1 MIQAILNDDS
11 GAERT
16 EEIARNR
23 ALVALRAPVD
33 RLPVIDGVV
42 VEQPVLDRTAVS
54 HVPVVGAPVV
64 GDGPSYG
71 TLVPSMAGQET
82 PRSSNRD
89 IGHEDLHRKGLAAYQ
104 SAGDLSDGVFRTL
117 DIVA

>member
-16 EEIARNR
+16 EEIAKNR
-23 ALVALRAPVD
+23 SLVAPRAPVD
-33 RLPVIDGVV
+33 CLPVIDCVV

-54 HVPVVGAPVV
+54 HVPVVEALVV

-71 TLVPSMAGQET
+71 NLVPSMAGQET
-82 PRSSNRD
+82 PGSSNRD
-89 IGHEDLHRKGLAAYQ
+89 IWLEDLHREGIAAYQ
-104 SAGDLSDGVFRTL
+104 SAGDLTDGFFRTL

>member
-1 MIQAILNDDS
+1 MIENS
-11 GAERT
+11 SMAERT

-23 ALVALRAPVD
+23 SLVALRAPVECI
-33 RLPVIDGVV
+33 PVIDCVV

-71 TLVPSMAGQET
+71 TLMPSMAGPET
-82 PRSSNRD
+82 PGSSNRD
-89 IGHEDLHRKGLAAYQ
+89 IWHEDLHRKGIAAYQ
-104 SAGDLSDGVFRTL
+104 SVGDITDGFFRTL